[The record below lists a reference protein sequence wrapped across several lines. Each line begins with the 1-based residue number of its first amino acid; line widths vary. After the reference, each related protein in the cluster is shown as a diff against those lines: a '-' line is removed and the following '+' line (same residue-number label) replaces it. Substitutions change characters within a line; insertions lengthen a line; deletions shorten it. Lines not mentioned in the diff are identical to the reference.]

1 MKILTTL
8 CWIFPIVL
16 CSQTKNFRGTF
27 DELQAEAKQKDKPYL
42 VEFYATWC
50 GYCKKFDREVMTDSS
65 FYAPVNKH
73 LLFQKINGEFDTKTS
88 KQFNIKGYPSFILF
102 APDGSILKKIN
113 GYQTAEDFN
122 KLFTQ
127 LELTKAKTAYN
138 FTSYREARA
147 INLVKLKDSLKSTPL
162 LQKIY
167 LHEKKLTLIDCE
179 ELIIE
184 YPEHEDYIKY
194 YYNYINKGFNLKE
207 TQTLYDKELLSDEET
222 AFLFM
227 KNIQYQKT
235 ADRSDL
241 AFVNLLLAKNNSIE
255 LFETKAYVLLEMGKE
270 KEAKEVISQGIKT
283 LKKSKTK
290 SKPTEELRLLIK

>member
-8 CWIFPIVL
+8 CWIFPVLL

-65 FYAPVNKH
+65 FYTLVNKH
-73 LLFQKINGEFDTKTS
+73 LLFQKINGEFDTKTG
-88 KQFNIKGYPSFILF
+88 KQYNIKGYPSFILF
-102 APDGSILKKIN
+102 APDGSVLKKIS

-127 LELTKAKTAYN
+127 LELTKVKTAYD
-138 FTSYREARA
+138 FKSYREARA
-147 INLVKLKDSLKSTPL
+147 VNLVKLKDSLKSTPL
-162 LQKIY
+162 VQKIY
-167 LHEKKLTLIDCE
+167 LHEKKLTLIDSE

-184 YPEHEDYIKY
+184 YPEHEEYIKY

-207 TQTLYDKELLSDEET
+207 TKTLYDKEVLSNQET

-227 KNIQYQKT
+227 TNIQQQKT

-255 LFETKAYVLLEMGKE
+255 LFETKAYILLEMGKE